1 MIRWFLFAAALA
13 LTACT
18 SKPQVPDW
26 QLNARSAVERATQ
39 ADLQGHR
46 RVAQLEWRRAFEE
59 TRRTADPTRW
69 ARVVL
74 VQCAVQ
80 QAMLQLRACEAF
92 LPWAAEATEADRAY
106 ARYLEGQPLADDL
119 PWLAESHRP
128 VARQMLELSPLPP
141 SPVLVAIADP
151 LSRLVA
157 ASSMLRAGQLDP
169 PGIAVAVDTASAMG
183 WRQPLLAWLLL
194 QAETAQAAG
203 DQNLADQARRRI
215 DLLSVAATA
224 RPAQKAD

>member
-1 MIRWFLFAAALA
+1 MIRWTLFAAALA
-13 LTACT
+13 LTACA
-18 SKPQVPDW
+18 SKPPVPDW
-26 QLNARSAVERATQ
+26 QLNARNAVERATQ
-39 ADLQGHR
+39 ADLEGHR

-59 TRRTADPTRW
+59 TRRTADPARW

-80 QAMLQLRACEAF
+80 QAMLQLTACEAF
-92 LPWAAEATEADRAY
+92 LPWAGESTEADRAY
-106 ARYLEGQPLADDL
+106 ARYLEGQPLAEDL
-119 PWLAESHRP
+119 SRLAEVHRP
-128 VARQMLELSPLPP
+128 VARQMLGPSPLPP
-141 SPVLVAIADP
+141 SPVLLAIADP

-157 ASSMLRAGQLDP
+157 ASSLLRARQLDHA
-169 PGIAVAVDTASAMG
+169 GIAVAVDTASSMG

-203 DQNLADQARRRI
+203 DRKLADQARRRI
-215 DLLSVAATA
+215 EWLSEAAAA